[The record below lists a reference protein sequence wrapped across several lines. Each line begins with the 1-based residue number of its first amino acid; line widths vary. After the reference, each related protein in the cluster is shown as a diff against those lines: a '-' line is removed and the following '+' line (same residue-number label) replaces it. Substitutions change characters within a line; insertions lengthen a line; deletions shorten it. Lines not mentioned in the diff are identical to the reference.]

1 MPRIVKTTVY
11 ELKELSE
18 SARERA
24 RAWFRDTCFD
34 HAWYEFVYEDFETVC
49 GLLGVTLRT
58 SPVPLVGGG
67 TRQVPDLF
75 FRGFWSQ
82 GDGAS
87 FQGAYAYAAGA
98 GRAIRAY
105 APRDTELHAIAD
117 ALTDIQ
123 RRNFYQLA
131 ADIRQRG
138 PYYHEY
144 TMTIDLERDSPTGQD
159 PTGDARDAVA
169 EALRD
174 LARWLYRR
182 LEREYG
188 YQTSDEVVDQTITA
202 NEWAFTAQGQLFG

>member
-18 SARERA
+18 AARERA
-24 RAWFRDTCFD
+24 RAWYRDACFD

-58 SPVPLVGGG
+58 SPVSLMGGG
-67 TRQVPDLF
+67 TRQVPEII
-75 FRGFWSQ
+75 FRGFWNQ

-87 FQGAYAYAAGA
+87 FQGSYAYAAGA
-98 GRAIRAY
+98 ARAIRAY
-105 APRDTELHAIAD
+105 APRDAELHAIVD

-123 RRNFYQLA
+123 RRNFFQLIVR
-131 ADIRQRG
+131 IRQRG
-138 PYYHEY
+138 PYCHPY
-144 TMTIDLERDSPTGQD
+144 TMTINVERDSPTGQD
-159 PTGDARDAVA
+159 PTDDA

-188 YQTSDEVVDQTITA
+188 YQSSDAVVDETIAA
-202 NEWAFTAQGQLFG
+202 NDRTFTAQGQPFG

>member
-11 ELKELSE
+11 ELNELSE
-18 SARERA
+18 AAKERA
-24 RAWFRDTCFD
+24 RAWYRESCFD
-34 HAWYEFVYEDFETVC
+34 HDWYECVYEDFETVC

-58 SPVPLVGGG
+58 SPVPLMGGG
-67 TRQVPDLF
+67 TRETPHIF
-75 FRGFWSQ
+75 FAGFSNQ

-87 FQGAYAYAAGA
+87 FQGYYEYARGAA
-98 GRAIRAY
+98 RAARAY

-117 ALTDIQ
+117 ALAAIQ
-123 RRNFYQLA
+123 WRNFYQLT

-138 PYYHEY
+138 RYCHEY

-159 PTGDARDAVA
+159 PTADAQETIT

-182 LEREYG
+182 LERAYA
-188 YQTSDEVVDQTITA
+188 YQTSEPVVDETIA
-202 NEWAFTAQGQLFG
+202 VNDWAFTADGCPFG